1 MTRLYEQIITKTPIE
16 AAFSYT
22 ADFENIEQWDP
33 GIAASARIGTDP
45 IGIGTQFNVVATFGS
60 REIPMVY
67 TITEF
72 DPPNR
77 VVLVGEGSTLTA
89 VDEITFAEV
98 PQGTVITYTADLTF
112 RGVMRFVAPLLGG
125 VLKQVGRK
133 AVTGMADAL
142 NTIEPSP
149 TP

>member
-1 MTRLYEQIITKTPIE
+1 MTRLHEQIITKTPIE

-22 ADFENIEQWDP
+22 ADFDNIQQWDP

-45 IGIGTQFNVVATFGS
+45 IGIGTQFNLVATFGS

-67 TITEF
+67 TITDF

-98 PQGTVITYTADLTF
+98 PQGTAITYTADLTF
-112 RGVMRFVAPLLGG
+112 QGVMRFVAPLLGK
-125 VLKQVGRK
+125 VLKGVGRK
-133 AVTGMADAL
+133 AVEGLAEAL
-142 NTIEPSP
+142 KANQHSTSS
-149 TP
+149 